1 MRPILPIMLA
11 SISLYLPALFG
22 HQGDHSNI
30 AELEALLAI
39 NPDAP
44 SLLMT
49 RGAAYTRTGQ
59 WDKAEQDFRRAKK
72 INKHINIEFEL
83 ARLYFQSGAFDT
95 ALLHINRYIGTN
107 PEYAPALL
115 LKARAAQAAKQTK
128 LALKSWVDYLKMEP
142 LAHPGDYLA
151 AAKLHAFAE
160 TSGLEKALSIID
172 KGIENIGLTAQLQSY
187 AMQLELDRKQ
197 PARAYD
203 RWRSLEHQLGTTPK
217 YKITLAQLLILTNRV
232 GEARLML
239 EDARTQLLRLRKT
252 PAREALDLKLLSI
265 EKQLG

>member
-1 MRPILPIMLA
+1 
-11 SISLYLPALFG
+11 
-22 HQGDHSNI
+22 
-30 AELEALLAI
+30 
-39 NPDAP
+39 
-44 SLLMT
+44 
-49 RGAAYTRTGQ
+49 
-59 WDKAEQDFRRAKK
+59 
-72 INKHINIEFEL
+72 
-83 ARLYFQSGAFDT
+83 
-95 ALLHINRYIGTN
+95 
-107 PEYAPALL
+107 
-115 LKARAAQAAKQTK
+115 
-128 LALKSWVDYLKMEP
+128 MEP